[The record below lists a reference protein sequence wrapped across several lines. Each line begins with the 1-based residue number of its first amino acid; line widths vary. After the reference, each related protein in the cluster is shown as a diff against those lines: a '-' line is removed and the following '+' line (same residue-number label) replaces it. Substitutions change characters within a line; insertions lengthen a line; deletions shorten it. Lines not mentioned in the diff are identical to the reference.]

1 MSGILF
7 SKKQLVIISFIL
19 ALLFHFVF
27 YFNLYGPPI
36 GLFGA
41 QKTYF
46 LAITSAFI
54 MIFVYFTTYWRVD
67 LKGTVIVWVY
77 DLLMLWIFICFGRN
91 IFDESLGSLKDSL
104 FSNYLGLSLF
114 PILFFIVG
122 LNIKYF
128 FTFNKLLSL
137 YFFVAA
143 LISIAFIR
151 YPEFH
156 LFILMPVFYIIL
168 TLPLRSKW
176 EKVLIM
182 TISLA
187 VLILSISNRAG
198 LLRILISYCIV
209 IAYYVMSNFKISKRL
224 LSFIVFCILLIPV
237 VALYM
242 GINGE
247 SIFQMFLTDDEQYY
261 SSLRLNSDT
270 RTFLYVEVFLD
281 LQFNNAFIF
290 GKGLN
295 AGYYSEVFETF
306 SREVVEVG
314 FLQILLKTGIIGFIL
329 YISVIVSAIFKALG
343 KSKNLFIKSMGLLL
357 ASYVI
362 LLFLENIVAYNLLN
376 IIIWVMV
383 GMCHS
388 DKLRQ
393 LNDVEIKGLIQ
404 RPNKNQTM

>member
-1 MSGILF
+1 
-7 SKKQLVIISFIL
+7 
-19 ALLFHFVF
+19 
-27 YFNLYGPPI
+27 
-36 GLFGA
+36 
-41 QKTYF
+41 
-46 LAITSAFI
+46 